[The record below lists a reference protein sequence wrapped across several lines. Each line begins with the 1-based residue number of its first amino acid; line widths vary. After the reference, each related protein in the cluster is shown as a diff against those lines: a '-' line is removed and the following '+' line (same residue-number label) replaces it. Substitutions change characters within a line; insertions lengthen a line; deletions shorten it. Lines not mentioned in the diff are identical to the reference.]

1 MAKLIHEVIVEA
13 GKKRSKA
20 EKVEC
25 LKQNESWALKDIL
38 RGTYDD
44 AVQWLVPEGAP
55 PYTPNKEESTPSNLI
70 RQNTQFKYLVDS
82 RDARNVLKAKRE
94 NIYIRLLESIHPLDA
109 EIVINMVSKKAIKG
123 ISKAVVQEAYPG
135 LIQKG

>member
-20 EKVEC
+20 EKVEF

-44 AVQWLVPEGAP
+44 AVQWLIPEGTP

-70 RQNTQFKYLVDS
+70 RQNTQFRYLVDS
-82 RDARNVLKAKRE
+82 PDARNVLKAKRE

-109 EIVINMVSKKAIKG
+109 EIVINMVSKKSIKG

>member
-1 MAKLIHEVIVEA
+1 MAKLIYEVIVEA

-109 EIVINMVSKKAIKG
+109 EIVINMVSKKSIKG
-123 ISKAVVQEAYPG
+123 ISKSVVQEAYPG

>member
-1 MAKLIHEVIVEA
+1 MVKLIHEVIVEA

-44 AVQWLVPEGAP
+44 AVQWLVPEGTP

-70 RQNTQFKYLVDS
+70 RQNTQFRYLVDS
-82 RDARNVLKAKRE
+82 PDSRKVLKAKRE

-109 EIVINMVSKKAIKG
+109 EIVINMVSKKSIKG

>member
-44 AVQWLVPEGAP
+44 AVQWLVPEGTP

-70 RQNTQFKYLVDS
+70 RQNTQFRYLVDS
-82 RDARNVLKAKRE
+82 PDSRKVLKAKRE

>member
-1 MAKLIHEVIVEA
+1 MEKLIHEIIVEA

-44 AVQWLVPEGAP
+44 SVQWLIPEGTP

-70 RQNTQFKYLVDS
+70 RQNTQFRYLVDS
-82 RDARNVLKAKRE
+82 PDARNVLKAKRE

>member
-44 AVQWLVPEGAP
+44 AVQWLVPVGAP
-55 PYTPNKEESTPSNLI
+55 PYTPNKEESTPSHLI
-70 RQNTQFKYLVDS
+70 RQNTQFRYLVDS
-82 RDARNVLKAKRE
+82 PDSRKVLKAKRE

-109 EIVINMVSKKAIKG
+109 EIVINMVSKKSIKG
-123 ISKAVVQEAYPG
+123 ISKSVVQEAYPG

>member
-44 AVQWLVPEGAP
+44 AVQWLVPEGTP

-70 RQNTQFKYLVDS
+70 RQNTQFRYLVDS
-82 RDARNVLKAKRE
+82 PDSRKVLKAKRE

-109 EIVINMVSKKAIKG
+109 EIVIKMVSKKSIKG